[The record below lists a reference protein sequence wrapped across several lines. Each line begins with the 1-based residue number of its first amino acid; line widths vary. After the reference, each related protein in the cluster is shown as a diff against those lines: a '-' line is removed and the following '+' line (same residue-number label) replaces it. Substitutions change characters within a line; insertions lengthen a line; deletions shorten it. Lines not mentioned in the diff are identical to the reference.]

1 MSAAPHHDDHEP
13 NHEGP
18 IRTPKQLVVAVVAS
32 FVVPVLVIVMLAV
45 YVTTASKP
53 AAGSDG
59 MSARAIEE
67 RIAPVARVRVKDASD
82 VASLK
87 TGEQAF
93 KVQCAACHAAGLAGA
108 PKLGDAEIWA
118 PRIKTGYEA
127 LLTSALKGKGA
138 MGAQGGGDLSDL
150 EVGRAVVYLVNAGGA
165 SFEEP
170 KVPAVAGAASAA
182 AQPAPA
188 VAAAASATK

>member
-13 NHEGP
+13 NPEGP

-32 FVVPVLVIVMLAV
+32 FLVPVLVIVMLAM

-53 AAGSDG
+53 GAGSDG
-59 MSARAIEE
+59 LSARAIEE

-82 VASLK
+82 MASLK

-93 KVQCAACHAAGLAGA
+93 KAQCAACHAAGLAGA
-108 PKLGDAEIWA
+108 PKLGDAETWA

-127 LLTSALKGKGA
+127 LLTSVLKGKGA

-150 EVGRAVVYLVNAGGA
+150 EVGRAVVYLVNSGGA

-170 KVPAVAGAASAA
+170 KAPAVAGAASAA
-182 AQPAPA
+182 QPAPP
-188 VAAAASATK
+188 VAAAASATQ